1 MFKFKTFGLLCLIT
15 VLASCGIFSN
25 KKEIPQG
32 ERISVLDLP
41 AQKFASA
48 SKAKSFDISKPMQN
62 ADWSQ
67 TAGNATH
74 LTKNIAINTEP
85 KKLWTADFGK
95 GASKRNLLLA
105 SPIIFGDN
113 VYAQDVNGTVYAFD
127 LKSGKQV
134 FKTKLKPF
142 NDNDASSA
150 MNGAGLAA
158 YKEYVYAAAGFGG
171 LFALDKTTGTVV
183 WSKDLNTLLRAAP
196 TVAGGKLFVQT
207 IDNRLLCLDAKDGSD
222 IWDFSISAEDTVLA
236 GGAVPAYD
244 ANQQIVVAAFSNGEI
259 QAFNARIGY
268 PILSNNLINE
278 KLVGSSLGINAVKAS
293 PVIDGNV
300 VYAVGSNALT
310 LAINLESGD
319 VLWKAPIG
327 GTNTPLVDSQ
337 SVFVLSDNL
346 ELFALDKKTGN
357 VLYKKELLREFS
369 HKKRRNLSASG
380 PVMLNSELYIT
391 TSLGTIYV
399 FDAKT
404 GEQKRTIDI
413 SSPIAFAPIA
423 AQKTMIIT
431 TDNAKLIAF
440 E

>member
-41 AQKFASA
+41 AQKFAST
-48 SKAKSFDISKPMQN
+48 SKAKSFDISKPVQN

-67 TAGNATH
+67 TAGNAAH
-74 LTKNIAINTEP
+74 LTKNIAVNTEP
-85 KKLWTADFGK
+85 KELWTADFGK
-95 GASKRNLLLA
+95 GTSKRNLLLA
-105 SPIIFGDN
+105 SPIIFGNN

-127 LKSGKQV
+127 LKSGKQI

-142 NDNDASSA
+142 NENDASSA

-158 YKEYVYAAAGFGG
+158 YKDYVYAATGFGG
-171 LFALDKTTGTVV
+171 LFALDKTTGAVV
-183 WSKDLNTLLRAAP
+183 WSKDLNTLLRVAP
-196 TVAGGKLFVQT
+196 SVAGGKLFVQT
-207 IDNRLLCLDAKDGSD
+207 IDNRLFCLDAKDGSD

-236 GGAVPAYD
+236 GGSVPAYD
-244 ANQQIVVAAFSNGEI
+244 AANQIVVAAFSNGEI

-268 PILSNNLINE
+268 PLWSNNLINE

-300 VYAVGSNALT
+300 VYAVGSNGLM
-310 LAINLESGD
+310 LAISLESGD

-346 ELFALDKKTGN
+346 ELFALDKKTGD

-369 HKKRRNLSASG
+369 HKKRRNLIASG
-380 PVMLNSELYIT
+380 PVMFNSELYIT

-404 GEQKRTIDI
+404 GVQKQTIDI

>member
-1 MFKFKTFGLLCLIT
+1 MLKFKTFGLLCLIT

-41 AQKFASA
+41 SQKFASA
-48 SKAKSFDISKPMQN
+48 SKAKSFDISKPYQN
-62 ADWSQ
+62 TDWSQ
-67 TAGNATH
+67 TAGSATH
-74 LTKNIAINTEP
+74 LTKNIAINAEA
-85 KKLWTADFGK
+85 KELWTADFGK

-105 SPIIFGDN
+105 SPIIFGNN

-127 LKSGKQV
+127 LKSGKQI

-142 NDNDASSA
+142 NENDASSA

-158 YKEYVYAAAGFGG
+158 YKDYVYAATGFGG
-171 LFALDKTTGTVV
+171 LFALDKTTGAVV
-183 WSKDLNTLLRAAP
+183 WSKDLNTLLRVAP
-196 TVAGGKLFVQT
+196 SVAGGKLFVQT
-207 IDNRLLCLDAKDGSD
+207 IDNRLFCLDAKDGSD

-236 GGAVPAYD
+236 GGSVPAYD
-244 ANQQIVVAAFSNGEI
+244 AANQIVVAAFSNGEI

-268 PILSNNLINE
+268 PLWSNNLINE

-300 VYAVGSNALT
+300 VYAVGSNGLM
-310 LAINLESGD
+310 LAISLESGD

-327 GTNTPLVDSQ
+327 STNTPLVDDQ

-346 ELFALDKKTGN
+346 ELFAFDKKTGD

-369 HKKRRNLSASG
+369 HKKRRNLFASG
-380 PVMLNSELYIT
+380 PVMFNSELYIT

-404 GEQKRTIDI
+404 GVQKQTIDI
-413 SSPIAFAPIA
+413 SSPIVFAPIA
-423 AQKTMIIT
+423 AQKTIIIT